1 MKKEVIISIQL
12 LTFSLILGLAGCDGH
27 HEINEKYKVG
37 VQDTTAIHGVYDT
50 I

>member
-12 LTFSLILGLAGCDGH
+12 LTFSLILGLSGCDDH
-27 HEINEKYKVG
+27 HEIDEYNEVG

-50 I
+50 N